1 MICCLETSCVSPQV
15 PMVPAA
21 VGPPMTR
28 LAVPGGN
35 MKLMSGV
42 SLAPGQLSGQPGA
55 APGARAIQ
63 LPSSVSKPG
72 QAGAGAECQWPGSP
86 PSSTGPVAMSPQVT
100 SPLCRLTRGLCGDV
114 IFSNYCKCPCRE
126 SGNSQA
132 SPVNLTVSR
141 AVVAPAMAIP
151 NFNQTTLMYDAGRG
165 AETGQSSVTITIL
178 PAPGNLIKQEEG
190 ESPAIYF
197 SLGDNS
203 ASNLSSGATLTGPAT
218 ITPAQITPIMPG
230 PPALSDADKTVPG
243 SPRPSILRK
252 RPDSEAAVMT
262 PVKGAAIL
270 VPLSATSSL
279 PGRQSDNV
287 SLRRCDG
294 NISGLSGDETHA
306 QQPPPSIEPSPRK
319 KPRKQQMPP
328 RESNTNVSPEWAT
341 VKRKL
346 GVRNRLEWNTW
357 RYRRGMCRVSQDSE
371 KSLCYVCQVF
381 YFVKLV
387 KTYMILCIS

>member
-1 MICCLETSCVSPQV
+1 M
-15 PMVPAA
+15 
-21 VGPPMTR
+21 
-28 LAVPGGN
+28 
-35 MKLMSGV
+35 
-42 SLAPGQLSGQPGA
+42 
-55 APGARAIQ
+55 
-63 LPSSVSKPG
+63 
-72 QAGAGAECQWPGSP
+72 
-86 PSSTGPVAMSPQVT
+86 
-100 SPLCRLTRGLCGDV
+100 
-114 IFSNYCKCPCRE
+114 
-126 SGNSQA
+126 
-132 SPVNLTVSR
+132 NLTVSR

-165 AETGQSSVTITIL
+165 AETGQSSVTITTL

-190 ESPAIYF
+190 ESPAMYF

-279 PGRQSDNV
+279 PGRQSNNV
-287 SLRRCDG
+287 SLQRCDG

-341 VKRKL
+341 VKREL